1 MGGHG
6 LWTRH
11 VGLTPDTHEPEIVAY
26 LFKLYADKMKWC
38 G

>member
-1 MGGHG
+1 MDDG
-6 LWTRH
+6 LAH
-11 VGLTPDTHEPEIVAY
+11 DTHEPEIVAL